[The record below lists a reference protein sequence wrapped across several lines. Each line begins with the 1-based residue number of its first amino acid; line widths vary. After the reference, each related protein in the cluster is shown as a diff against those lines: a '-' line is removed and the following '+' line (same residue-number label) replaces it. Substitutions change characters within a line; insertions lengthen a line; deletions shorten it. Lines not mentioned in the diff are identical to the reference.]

1 MLGTA
6 SPERHQRT
14 GAVVQ
19 RRARRR
25 PAESG
30 APVLLWQL
38 ESKKKK
44 TSVRT
49 YMTTNLRGQVSSRPL
64 SGHMLVQ
71 RVPNGP
77 RRDRLVPVFDY
88 RSGMGPNGPCPY
100 TSVRIAYLE
109 RTLLA
114 A

>member
-44 TSVRT
+44 
-49 YMTTNLRGQVSSRPL
+49 N
-64 SGHMLVQ
+64 
-71 RVPNGP
+71 
-77 RRDRLVPVFDY
+77 
-88 RSGMGPNGPCPY
+88 
-100 TSVRIAYLE
+100 E
-109 RTLLA
+109 RTHIYDNQSAWASLQPSPLRSYACTARPEWA
-114 A
+114 AARPSGACI